1 MIYLVAQISL
11 FILIATLLGA
21 LLGWWFRGRK
31 QGEMRSSFDEHSL
44 EDKRRLEQ
52 CRREAAALRR
62 EAKAQQEMIDRFSRQ
77 KGSATRSNPDD
88 SHLRTQLE
96 TAQAKI
102 TALMEEVQLRD
113 DTIIALQKDTNLH

>member
-31 QGEMRSSFDEHSL
+31 QGESASSFDEHSL

-62 EAKAQQEMIDRFSRQ
+62 EAKAQQEMIDRFSHQ
-77 KGSATRSNPDD
+77 KSSAPHSDD
-88 SHLRTQLE
+88 GHLRTQLE
-96 TAQAKI
+96 NAQAKI
-102 TALMEEVQLRD
+102 SALMEEVQLRD
-113 DTIIALQKDTNLH
+113 DTILALQKEVSTN

>member
-31 QGEMRSSFDEHSL
+31 QGEIRSSFDEHSL

-62 EAKAQQEMIDRFSRQ
+62 EAKAQQEMIDRFSRH
-77 KGSATRSNPDD
+77 KGSATRSHDD

-96 TAQAKI
+96 NAQAQI
-102 TALMEEVQLRD
+102 MVLMEEVQLRD
-113 DTIIALQKDTNLH
+113 DTIIALQKDNNPH